1 MEIQSFMLHCL
12 FALVI
17 AGLSAALTFLLVRHL
32 KAFDVPNER
41 SSHTKVTPRGGGI
54 AIVTAFLFGILIIHF
69 VGHTV
74 PIHTTY
80 FLGFLFSTFV
90 IATLSFYDDFHA
102 VSFKVKLG
110 GQITAIIVGLSTG
123 IVIDM
128 AHLPVWGEVYFGVW
142 AYPLTFIWI
151 LGLTNAYNFIDGL
164 DGLAASTAVIA
175 ALFLAYIT
183 FQQGS
188 HFIYLASLVLA
199 AGSLG
204 FLMFNWSPA
213 KIFMGDVGST
223 FLGLAFAVMAVIAAR
238 YDHSHTSLFVV
249 PLLLFHFIFDTAFT
263 FVRRLQAGENIFA
276 AHRTHL
282 YQLLNRI
289 GYSHKQVTLIYSCMA
304 VSQGIAAIW
313 MVNSLGAERVYV
325 FLPFLFG
332 YWAFAKVV
340 INKARREGISI

>member
-1 MEIQSFMLHCL
+1 MEAQSFMLHFL

-17 AGLSAALTFLLVRHL
+17 AVLSAVLTFLLSRHL

-54 AIVTAFLFGILIIHF
+54 AIVTAFLVGILIIHF

-74 PIHTTY
+74 PIYTPY
-80 FLGFLFSTFV
+80 FLGFLFSSFV
-90 IATLSFYDDFHA
+90 IAALSFYDDFHA

-110 GQITAIIVGLSTG
+110 GQIIAIIVGLSTG

-128 AHLPVWGEVYFGVW
+128 VHLPIWGEVYFGVW

-164 DGLAASTAVIA
+164 DGFAASTAVIA

-183 FQQGS
+183 FRQGS
-188 HFIYLASLVLA
+188 HFIYLASLTLA
-199 AGSLG
+199 AASVG
-204 FLMFNWSPA
+204 FLIFNWPPA

-249 PLLLFHFIFDTAFT
+249 PLLLFHFIFDATFT
-263 FVRRLQAGENIFA
+263 FARRLHAGENVFA
-276 AHRTHL
+276 AHRSHL

-289 GYSHKQVTLIYSCMA
+289 GYSHKQLALIYSGMA
-304 VSQGIAAIW
+304 VAQGAAAIW
-313 MVNSLGAERVYV
+313 MVSSLGTERVYV
-325 FLPFLFG
+325 FLPFLFC
-332 YWAFAKVV
+332 YWIFAKWVV
-340 INKARREGISI
+340 FKARRKGIVI